1 MNNPENNLFTE
12 IRGKSHCLIEGVNRL
27 LRYDDN
33 IISVS
38 AGKLTVS
45 ITGSGLTL
53 DCLAEN
59 RIGVR
64 GEIESVTFGECNV
77 V

>member
-1 MNNPENNLFTE
+1 MNKQENSLFTE
-12 IRGKSHCLIEGVNRL
+12 LRGNGHCLIEGVDRL
-27 LRYDDN
+27 LRYNDN
-33 IISVS
+33 IISIL

-45 ITGSGLTL
+45 INGNELTL

-59 RIGVR
+59 RIGIR
-64 GEIESVTFGECNV
+64 GKIVSVTFGECDV